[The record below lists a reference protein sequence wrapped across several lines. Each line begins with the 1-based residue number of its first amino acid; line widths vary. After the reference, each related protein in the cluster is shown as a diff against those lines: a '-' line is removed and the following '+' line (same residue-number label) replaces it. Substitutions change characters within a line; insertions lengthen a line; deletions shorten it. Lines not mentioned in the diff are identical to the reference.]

1 MWDIFHPCHSKSWKL
16 HSEEQDKA
24 ILAVQYELWPVSEAA
39 AVNLAS
45 IVDDLVGQRGRET
58 YFILAT
64 KRD

>member
-1 MWDIFHPCHSKSWKL
+1 MWDTLHPCHSKSLKL

-24 ILAVQYELWPVSEAA
+24 ILAVHYELWPGSEAA

-45 IVDDLVGQRGRET
+45 IVDDLVGQRGWET
-58 YFILAT
+58 YFPLAT